1 MIGRSLATES
11 PQFCEEKRMKAFAPK
26 RILAAT
32 DLSDLSIW
40 ALRHAGAWAQ
50 RFGSQVVVLHV
61 QEPLPVSDELH
72 SNDYV
77 AQLID
82 SCREMAQA
90 QLAQSVLL
98 HLPDSVRTT
107 QELRMGSPAEVIEAC
122 ARSEGA
128 DLVVLGT
135 HGRSG
140 LSRLVMGSVA
150 ERTLHLARHPTLI
163 VHPPSGPAQPETP
176 SVRHILCPINTSDVA
191 RFAFEHASA
200 VAQQFGARLTALF
213 VVEEQQADA
222 ESLRSAEERLRAWL
236 CADAGADCDF
246 QPVVRIGDAAAEVI
260 LLARQT
266 AADLIVIGAQH
277 RPLADTTV
285 LGVTTERVTRHA
297 RCPVLVVPLP
307 HAG

>member
-1 MIGRSLATES
+1 
-11 PQFCEEKRMKAFAPK
+11 
-26 RILAAT
+26 
-32 DLSDLSIW
+32 
-40 ALRHAGAWAQ
+40 
-50 RFGSQVVVLHV
+50 
-61 QEPLPVSDELH
+61 
-72 SNDYV
+72 
-77 AQLID
+77 
-82 SCREMAQA
+82 
-90 QLAQSVLL
+90 LAQSVLL

-122 ARSEGA
+122 ARSVGA

-135 HGRSG
+135 HGRRG

-176 SVRHILCPINTSDVA
+176 TVRHILCPINTSDVA

-246 QPVVRIGDAAAEVI
+246 QPVVRMGDAAAEVI

-266 AADLIVIGAQH
+266 ASDLIVIGAQH

-297 RCPVLVVPLP
+297 HCPVLVVPLP